1 MWRRRSIA
9 TIRQKPQSES
19 ADFQSS
25 RTSSFWDD
33 QSRICGRIWGSRD
46 NGGVNLSR
54 YGLAALAAATIALTA
69 LVVVN
74 RETTPP
80 QVERPAPAALP
91 PGTDGQPDVAWVS
104 ATSKSTAIGQRALR
118 AYARAALR
126 LDVENPECRLA
137 WNTLAAIAHA
147 ESNHGLFGG
156 ATIAQDGVARPSI
169 IGVPLDGSAGLL
181 AIRDTDGGEL
191 DGDTTWDR
199 AVGPFQFIPSTWKR
213 WGIDGDGDGR
223 KNPHDIE
230 DAALAAGRYLCDAG
244 GDLGEASGWSA
255 AVLTYN
261 RSLAYATTVAQT
273 ATTYADAV

>member
-1 MWRRRSIA
+1 MFVFG
-9 TIRQKPQSES
+9 
-19 ADFQSS
+19 D
-25 RTSSFWDD
+25 
-33 QSRICGRIWGSRD
+33 SRD

-74 RETTPP
+74 RETMPP
-80 QVERPAPAALP
+80 QVDRPASAALP
-91 PGTDGQPDVAWVS
+91 PGVAGQPDAAWVS
-104 ATSKSTAIGQRALR
+104 ATSKSTAIGQRALI
-118 AYARAALR
+118 AYARSALR
-126 LDVENPECRLA
+126 LDKENPDCRLA
-137 WNTLAAIAHA
+137 WNTLAAIANT
-147 ESNHGLFGG
+147 ESNHGMFGG
-156 ATIAQDGVARPSI
+156 ATVDKDSVARPFI
-169 IGVPLDGSAGLL
+169 IGVPLDGSDGLL
-181 AIRDTDGGEL
+181 AIRDTDDGEL
-191 DGDTTWDR
+191 DADTTWDR

-223 KNPHDIE
+223 KNPHNIE

-244 GDLGEASGWSA
+244 GDLGKSRGWSA

>member
-1 MWRRRSIA
+1 M
-9 TIRQKPQSES
+9 
-19 ADFQSS
+19 
-25 RTSSFWDD
+25 
-33 QSRICGRIWGSRD
+33 
-46 NGGVNLSR
+46 NLSR
-54 YGLAALAAATIALTA
+54 YGLAALAVAAIALTA

-74 RETTPP
+74 REAMPP
-80 QVERPAPAALP
+80 PVDRPPPAALP
-91 PGTDGQPDVAWVS
+91 PDADGKPDVAWVS
-104 ATSKSTAIGQRALR
+104 ATSKSTAIGQRALG

-126 LDVENPECRLA
+126 LDEENPACRLA
-137 WNTLAAIAHA
+137 WNTLAAIADA

-156 ATIAQDGVARPSI
+156 ATVDKDGVARPSI

-244 GDLGEASGWSA
+244 GDLGESRGWSA

-261 RSLAYATTVAQT
+261 RSVAYATTVSRT
-273 ATTYADAV
+273 ATTYADAI